1 MTAFTI
7 RPNKPSDSLACTKI
21 FDRAWH
27 VGHPYAPRVID
38 AAVFAKETF
47 EEVQFVAVGENGAVA
62 GFVSLYEPQGFVH
75 HLYVDPAVHGRGI
88 GKALLAHA
96 VAKAGG
102 TATLKCQTRNEGAL
116 TFYRRLGWV
125 EVAAGVSEFGE
136 WVALRSPG

>member
-1 MTAFTI
+1 MTALTI
-7 RPNKPSDSLACTKI
+7 RPFEPSDAPACAEI

-27 VGHPYAPRVID
+27 AGHPYAPRVID
-38 AAVFAKETF
+38 EAVFSKETA

-75 HLYVDPAVHGRGI
+75 HLYVDPAMHGRGI

-102 TATLKCQTRNEGAL
+102 TATLKCQARNAAAL
-116 TFYRRLGWV
+116 GFYRRLGWV

-136 WVALRSPG
+136 WVALRSPS